1 MSRYLAPVAAR
12 YSSILVQL
20 ALMVIVTRV
29 LSQNDAGRYFV
40 IMGVVYATY
49 FLAGFGLPDGIV
61 RFAPAIAATGEEQGA
76 TALIARGFRYSLALV
91 PIGAVISG
99 LLIFLYTGGAFTA
112 ILTAL
117 WWAANGAI
125 FVAGQTLVAQGRS
138 SLGTALF
145 YTAASVGHVVVSIPL
160 ILLAGLDRLD
170 AVLGATTAG
179 AAIAALGCL
188 MVAGRSC
195 GRPAPERGEVRRAWR
210 QGTEIAAGRVVQ
222 SCLLWSPV
230 WVAALL
236 LSPADTAT
244 VGLASRLVAAVAAVI
259 ATVRFSVRPEL
270 ARDAAREDWAAIESH
285 SSRIAI
291 FATALA
297 VAAMVAFLLI
307 GDRFVAEVFGTDYR
321 GAAVITALMLIG
333 TIGESFA
340 GPVDEILRMAGHA
353 REVLIAQT
361 AALLAGITAQVIA
374 SLAGGLAALT
384 VAYGLTFILLYATLD
399 YRLRALHGIGVL
411 PLPLLRRRTPMTT
424 GK

>member
-1 MSRYLAPVAAR
+1 MRSYLVPVAAR
-12 YSSILVQL
+12 YSSILVQF
-20 ALMVIVTRV
+20 ALMVIITRV

-40 IMGVVYATY
+40 IMGVVFATY

-61 RFAPAIAATGEEQGA
+61 RFAPAIGATGEEKDA
-76 TALIARGFRYSLALV
+76 TALIAIGFRHSLALV

-99 LLIFLYTGGAFTA
+99 LLMYLYTGGAFTA

-145 YTAASVGHVVVSIPL
+145 YTAASAGHVVISIPL

-179 AAIAALGCL
+179 TAIAALGCL

-195 GRPAPERGEVRRAWR
+195 GRPEPKRVPIRRAWR

-230 WVAALL
+230 WVAGLL

-244 VGLASRLVAAVAAVI
+244 VGLASRLVAAVGAVI
-259 ATVRFSVRPEL
+259 ATVRFSVRPVL
-270 ARDAAREDWAAIESH
+270 ARDAARGDWVAIESH
-285 SSRIAI
+285 SSRIAT
-291 FATALA
+291 FATGLA
-297 VAAMVAFLLI
+297 VAAMVTFLLI
-307 GDRFVAEVFGTDYR
+307 GDRFVAAVFGTDYR
-321 GAAVITALMLIG
+321 GAAIITALMLIG
-333 TIGESFA
+333 TVGESFA
-340 GPVDEILRMAGHA
+340 GPVDEILRMAGHTK
-353 REVLIAQT
+353 EVLIAQT
-361 AALLAGITAQVIA
+361 AALFAGVAAQVIA
-374 SLAGGLAALT
+374 SLAGGVAALI
-384 VAYGLTFILLYATLD
+384 VAYGLTFVLLYATLD
-399 YRLRALHGIGVL
+399 YRLRALHGIWVL
-411 PLPLLRRRTPMTT
+411 PLPLPRRRTPIAA